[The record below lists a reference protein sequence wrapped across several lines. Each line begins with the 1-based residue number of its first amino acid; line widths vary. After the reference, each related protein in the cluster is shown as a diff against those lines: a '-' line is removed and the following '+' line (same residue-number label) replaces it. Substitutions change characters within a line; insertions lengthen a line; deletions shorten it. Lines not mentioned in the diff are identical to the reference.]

1 MRILKL
7 ERFENFR
14 DESRAE
20 ICLTAKE
27 IHKLYSV
34 LHKEEKNDNCNG
46 GVYTLAKD
54 LFLLDTL
61 LSHGNIDKS
70 DASVISMKLIQ
81 EEKANRSNDCVE
93 AIEVT
98 TNG

>member
-14 DESRAE
+14 DDSRVE

-27 IHKLYSV
+27 IHKLYST
-34 LHKEEKNDNCNG
+34 LHKEEKSNNSDSS
-46 GVYTLAKD
+46 VYGLAKD
-54 LFLLDTL
+54 FFLLDTL

-70 DASVISMKLIQ
+70 DAAVILKKLIQ
-81 EEKANRSNDCVE
+81 KEKTAGSNDCTE
-93 AIEVT
+93 AIEVSD
-98 TNG
+98 NG